1 MHDQTM
7 EEIQAQAAPL
17 MVELLDAAGRHQ
29 DSVSGIAFALAF
41 LQCLAITTVQKE
53 RDTKEGVRFLHELLD
68 LQIKAAQKH
77 KAAGTL

>member
-29 DSVSGIAFALAF
+29 DSVTGIGFALAF
-41 LQCLAITTVQKE
+41 MQCLAITTVQKE
-53 RDTKEGVRFLHELLD
+53 RDTKEGVTFLHELLD
-68 LQIKAAQKH
+68 LQIKAAQRH
-77 KAAGTL
+77 KAEGIL

>member
-1 MHDQTM
+1 MHEQTM

-29 DSVSGIAFALAF
+29 DCVSGIGFALAY

-68 LQIKAAQKH
+68 VQIKAAQRH
-77 KAAGTL
+77 KAQGKL

>member
-29 DSVSGIAFALAF
+29 DSVSGIGFALAF